1 MKHNINLRYFIFPLI
16 CIGLFFLYLE
26 VWSPQMNIPINTV
39 SFHLLFTLLTLTIGT
54 FFVILV
60 RFSKINNWKAMVLLA
75 FFIIF
80 VFSTYFVCGI

>member
-1 MKHNINLRYFIFPLI
+1 MKHNINLRYFIFSLI

-39 SFHLLFTLLTLTIGT
+39 SFHLLFTLLALTIGT

-60 RFSKINNWKAMVLLA
+60 RFSKINNWKAMALLA